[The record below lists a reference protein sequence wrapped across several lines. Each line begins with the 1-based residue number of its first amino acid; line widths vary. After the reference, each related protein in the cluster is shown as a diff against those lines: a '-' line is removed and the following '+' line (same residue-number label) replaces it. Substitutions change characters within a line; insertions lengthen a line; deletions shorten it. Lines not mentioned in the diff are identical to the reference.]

1 MRTTR
6 HLSHRPA
13 ILATV
18 ATVALALLTVLL
30 LRPDPGREYMA
41 DLREL
46 YPGVTVD
53 GAANV
58 AKAQQV
64 CDAGAPDSWWYGAWD
79 NGTQVRVDLW
89 NLSIEHFCPDL
100 AAQMR
105 PAVTP

>member
-1 MRTTR
+1 MTATTR
-6 HLSHRPA
+6 RGVAALVV
-13 ILATV
+13 ILA
-18 ATVALALLTVLL
+18 ALALAAVLL
-30 LRPDPGREYMA
+30 TRPNPGRAYMA
-41 DLREL
+41 DLHEL
-46 YPGVTVD
+46 YPGVAVD

-58 AKAQQV
+58 AKAEQV

-89 NLSIEHFCPDL
+89 NLSIAYFCPEH

>member
-1 MRTTR
+1 MTTTTR
-6 HLSHRPA
+6 RAVLVLLILS
-13 ILATV
+13 
-18 ATVALALLTVLL
+18 VALLAAVLL

-46 YPGVTVD
+46 YPGVAVD

-58 AKAQQV
+58 AKAEQV
-64 CDAGAPDSWWYGAWD
+64 CDAGAPDSWWNGAWD
-79 NGTQVRVDLW
+79 NGSQVRVDLW

-105 PAVTP
+105 PAVSP

>member
-1 MRTTR
+1 MK
-6 HLSHRPA
+6 HRLIVA
-13 ILATV
+13 AALAL
-18 ATVALALLTVLL
+18 VALAAVLL
-30 LRPDPGREYMA
+30 LRPNPGRDYMA

-46 YPGVTVD
+46 YPGVSVD

-58 AKAQQV
+58 AKAEQV
-64 CDAGAPDSWWYGAWD
+64 CQAGAPDSWWYGAWD

>member
-1 MRTTR
+1 MTTTTR
-6 HLSHRPA
+6 RVVL
-13 ILATV
+13 
-18 ATVALALLTVLL
+18 ALAAVLAVVM
-30 LRPDPGREYMA
+30 LRPDPGRAYMA

-46 YPGVTVD
+46 YPGLALD

-58 AKAQQV
+58 AKAEQV
-64 CDAGAPDSWWYGAWD
+64 CDAGAPDGWWYGAWD

-105 PAVTP
+105 PAVGP